1 MSEEK
6 TGGFKK
12 RNLGIFGSI
21 FAVLAFIIA
30 EGPQA
35 LSTWTGTEIYYED
48 GIKMRDVSKAGNANG
63 NAETASGT
71 SATGGAGGT
80 QVASTID
87 APIDELFEIDRI
99 EIEDQAV
106 GSADTE
112 RQACSAAIKAVDR
125 KLGKL
130 CDRIAIEQKA
140 AAASL
145 ETDSKQCKTCGVSG
159 QQWRCVSYQKS
170 ECVLQGGHDD

>member
-6 TGGFKK
+6 AGGFKK

-35 LSTWTGTEIYYED
+35 LTTWTGTEIYYED
-48 GIKMRDVSKAGNANG
+48 GIKMRDVSKDGGAGDTSA
-63 NAETASGT
+63 AASGPV
-71 SATGGAGGT
+71 AAGTGGA
-80 QVASTID
+80 QVASTVD
-87 APIDELFEIDRI
+87 APVDELFEIDRI
-99 EIEDQAV
+99 EIQDQAV

-112 RQACSAAIKAVDR
+112 RQACSAAIKSVER

-140 AAASL
+140 AGASL

-159 QQWRCVSYQKS
+159 QQWRCVSFQKS
-170 ECVLQGGHDD
+170 ECVLLGGHDD